1 VSSVVKK
8 AFVIIIVVLMG
19 SCFTSGQVR
28 VRLYASENPSYA
40 TFSVLSGIYEINTYQ
55 GVAFTADSKSPV
67 LLSKYNGKVIVK
79 SGILPSVICDSLIIS
94 GKTGND
100 AFYLRSGGDSGHG
113 KSYSGD
119 LQCLPGLGTLL
130 LVNIPDVETYI
141 AGVVKSEGGSA
152 KSIEYYKSQAILA
165 RTYMYKNINKHI
177 TDRFNLCD
185 DIHCQAYDGFTTD
198 SLIVEAALDTKG
210 LVIMTPVNTLVISAF
225 HSNCGGETSPAEFAW
240 LTGQQYLQAVYD
252 PYCRSSRNASWTL
265 KMNRSEWTGYL
276 SKSGFKDDPANP
288 GILNFSQETRVN
300 EYKAGS
306 FSLPLRQI
314 RSDLN
319 LRSTFF
325 SVIADGDSVMLNGRG
340 YGHGVGLCQ
349 EGAMEMA
356 SKGFT
361 FSQII
366 DFYYKGVIISDIKSA
381 EDEIGK

>member
-1 VSSVVKK
+1 VFSVVKK
-8 AFVIIIVVLMG
+8 AILIIIVVLMG

-28 VRLYASENPSYA
+28 IRLYASENPSFA
-40 TFSVLSGIYEINTYQ
+40 TFSVLSGNYEINTYQ
-55 GVAFTADSKSPV
+55 GIVFTADRKYPV
-67 LLSKYNGKVIVK
+67 LLSKYNGRLILK
-79 SGILPSVICDSLIIS
+79 SGTMPSIICDSLIIS

-100 AFYLRSGGDSGHG
+100 AFTLRAGGDSGHG

-177 TDRFNLCD
+177 SDRFNLCD
-185 DIHCQAYDGFTTD
+185 DIHCQAYDGFTDD
-198 SLIVEAALDTKG
+198 SLIVQAAKDTKG
-210 LVIMTPVNTLVISAF
+210 LVILAPDSTLVISAF
-225 HSNCGGETSPAEFAW
+225 HSNCGGETSPAEYAW
-240 LTGQQYLQAVYD
+240 LTGQQYLQAVED

-265 KMNRSEWTGYL
+265 KMSRTAWTGYL
-276 SKSGFKDDPANP
+276 SKSGFKDDPSNP

-319 LRSTFF
+319 LRSSFF
-325 SVIADGDSVMLNGRG
+325 SVTADGDSVLLDGRG

-349 EGAMEMA
+349 EGAMAMA
-356 SKGFT
+356 SKGYDYK
-361 FSQII
+361 QII
-366 DFYYKGVIISDIKSA
+366 DFYYSGVRIADIKNA
-381 EDEIGK
+381 IIMLNH